1 MIALFVA
8 FKSHLDLVVL
18 TPISAKE
25 EFPRQSSCF
34 IRHSDKPII
43 PWPPFHR
50 QQAWSRTSSFLL
62 VPTSVSPP
70 RPRLSIHLPHLCH
83 YHEDHVEQGGDTAL
97 SYPLHTVP
105 LENLQ
110 VNFWSYRVLLL
121 SGPPLNPFKSSG
133 TSRIFRAANMGC
145 CT

>member
-1 MIALFVA
+1 MWQRSYFRLEYNLPH
-8 FKSHLDLVVL
+8 SC
-18 TPISAKE
+18 
-25 EFPRQSSCF
+25 SSCTTSSIF
-34 IRHSDKPII
+34 VFPQTLNKPII

-133 TSRIFRAANMGC
+133 TSRIFRAAYMGC

>member
-1 MIALFVA
+1 MLPQVPLTAVGFTTINAK
-8 FKSHLDLVVL
+8 KSSLSVFM
-18 TPISAKE
+18 
-25 EFPRQSSCF
+25 FPQTL
-34 IRHSDKPII
+34 DKPII